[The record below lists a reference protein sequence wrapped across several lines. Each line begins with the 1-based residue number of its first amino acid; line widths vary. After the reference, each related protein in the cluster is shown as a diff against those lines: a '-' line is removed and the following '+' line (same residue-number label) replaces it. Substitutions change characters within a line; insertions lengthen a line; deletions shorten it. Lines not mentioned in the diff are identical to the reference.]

1 MKNNLIVLAI
11 FGIGCLAVGCLAGA
25 GFQPEADMHNWSLC
39 ILYAL
44 MLQVGIGIGSNRG
57 LQQELK
63 KLSPKMLLV
72 LAATIIGT
80 LAFSAAA
87 SLLLSQW
94 SVFDCMAVGSGFAYY
109 SLSSILI
116 TQFKEPSIGLQ
127 LATELGTIALLSN
140 IIREM
145 MSLVGAPLIR
155 KYFGQLAPISAAGV
169 NSMDVLL
176 PSITR
181 YSGKEVM
188 PIAIFHGIL
197 IDLSV
202 PFFVNLFCN
211 L

>member
-11 FGIGCLAVGCLAGA
+11 FGIGCLAGA
-25 GFQPEADMHNWSLC
+25 GFQPEADMHYWSLC

-44 MLQVGIGIGSNRG
+44 MLQVGIGIGSNRS

-72 LAATIIGT
+72 PAATIIGT

-181 YSGKEVM
+181 CSGKEVM